1 LELLEAKS
9 AVLLTGVP
17 KMEKRLVSTGSFV
30 ATDGSGERY
39 LLEVF
44 TEFEDVV
51 RAGYFRSVAGI
62 KRIKTP
68 LGQDVDLIE
77 GGRYQISETSIV
89 VTSDDPLS
97 P

>member
-1 LELLEAKS
+1 MIETSRSLTESGGTDTAEEA
-9 AVLLTGVP
+9 
-17 KMEKRLVSTGSFV
+17 
-30 ATDGSGERY
+30 RY
-39 LLEVF
+39 YHVDPSWFEENALS
-44 TEFEDVV
+44 FEDVV

-89 VTSDDPLS
+89 VTSDDPLA